1 MNKSDSLKK
10 KLLYRSNYR
19 GTKELDILLGTFVK
33 NVIDK
38 LSLEDLEN
46 LNKFL
51 KFEDEIIYNFYQYG
65 IDNHNLKKNPI
76 SELLK
81 NFKL

>member
-19 GTKELDILLGTFVK
+19 GTKELDILLGSFVK

-46 LNKFL
+46 LKKFL

>member
-19 GTKELDILLGTFVK
+19 GTKELDILLGSFVK

-46 LNKFL
+46 LKKFL

-65 IDNHNLKKNPI
+65 IDKHNLKKNPI